1 MGSFWYRQQ
10 NDQYDQVQEGKQ
22 DQQPH
27 DPGKFPL
34 EYLLFAKRSSH
45 MISFGRTFSGHKT
58 HSNAQAHWRIYGG
71 ATHFHEQR
79 LLAWF
84 TENPFLARCW
94 RSNRLFEHNWV
105 QPDKPRTDR
114 TAYGFVPA
122 PSLSCCSPGGDRY
135 IISWSHYF
143 VRALTLPGALPD
155 FSRKETSAL
164 LALHFPVQHHY
175 CTITSGPIWAFKR
188 PWGSSFR
195 P

>member
-34 EYLLFAKRSSH
+34 EYLLFAKRCTH

-84 TENPFLARCW
+84 TENPFLARFW
-94 RSNRLFEHNWV
+94 RSNRLFEHNGV
-105 QPDKPRTDR
+105 QPDKPRTDG

-135 IISWSHYF
+135 IISWSHHF
-143 VRALTLPGALPD
+143 VRARCPCRAHCRVSAGRRSLLC
-155 FSRKETSAL
+155 SRYTSL
-164 LALHFPVQHHY
+164 SSIIIVPY
-175 CTITSGPIWAFKR
+175 TS
-188 PWGSSFR
+188 
-195 P
+195 